1 MKYSPRVL
9 RLALLGVSVLSFA
22 CSSDKATA
30 PAAAP
35 DNAALIRPAKKM
47 DGITLPASGPLSDGG
62 SFTGTLVV
70 KRFDVNENREL
81 VVTGTL
87 SGIATLADGS
97 TQFVTQSFSTVG
109 TLTRSTHSTSTSVST
124 TVARTDALAA
134 VDPSSGLPGNCDVL
148 FLDLGPLHLNLLGLE
163 VNLAEVIL
171 DVNALAGGGNLLGN
185 LLCAVVGLFDGFAVL
200 AAIQNIL
207 DLINGII
214 GGLGAI

>member
-1 MKYSPRVL
+1 MQYSPRVA
-9 RLALLGVSVLSFA
+9 RLALLGLSVLSFA
-22 CSSDKATA
+22 CSSDKVSA
-30 PAAAP
+30 PSAAP
-35 DNAALIRPAKKM
+35 DNAPLSRPSKKM
-47 DGITLPASGPLSDGG
+47 DGITVPATGTLSDGG
-62 SFTGTLVV
+62 SFVGTLVV
-70 KRFDVNENREL
+70 RRFDVNENREL

-97 TQFVTQSFSTVG
+97 TQPVSQAISTTA
-109 TLTRSTHSTSTSVST
+109 TLTRSAHSTS
-124 TVARTDALAA
+124 AAPADAIIAA
-134 VDPSSGLPGNCDVL
+134 ADPSTGLPGNCDVL

>member
-1 MKYSPRVL
+1 MKYSSRVA

-30 PAAAP
+30 PSAAP
-35 DNAALIRPAKKM
+35 EQPAQLRPGKKM
-47 DGITLPASGPLSDGG
+47 DGISLPATGTLTDGG
-62 SFTGTLVV
+62 SFTGTLLV
-70 KRFDVNENREL
+70 KRFDVNENREV

-97 TQFVTQSFSTVG
+97 TQAITQAFSTTA
-109 TLTRSTHSTSTSVST
+109 TLTRSGASTSA
-124 TVARTDALAA
+124 ARADATLAA
-134 VDPSSGLPGNCDVL
+134 DPSTGLPGNCDVL

-171 DVNALAGGGNLLGN
+171 DVNAVAGGGALLGN

-214 GGLGAI
+214 GGI